1 MAQIVRAF
9 SITLAFLAFSL
20 GASHHHAM
28 ANPTGASD
36 AKSKGIPIYPV
47 WRLLSHEQ
55 KTQFLAGYVQGWK
68 DASRVTDIAIEF
80 VKENPND
87 AVKGLEQLKSLYD
100 LSDLSPSLLV
110 TQIDSYL
117 SSVENRDAPLSL
129 AISAARV
136 GAR

>member
-1 MAQIVRAF
+1 
-9 SITLAFLAFSL
+9 
-20 GASHHHAM
+20 M

>member
-9 SITLAFLAFSL
+9 YVLLALFVLSLSDDGRIALASPSE
-20 GASHHHAM
+20 A
-28 ANPTGASD
+28 ANP
-36 AKSKGIPIYPV
+36 KPQGIPIYPV
-47 WRLLSHEQ
+47 WRLLTHEQ
-55 KTQFLAGYVQGWK
+55 KTQYLAGYVQGWK

-80 VKENPND
+80 VKENPED

-110 TQIDSYL
+110 VQIDNYL
-117 SSVENRDAPLSL
+117 SSVENREAPLSL